1 MRSAAV
7 PFAVGAYIIGAY
19 WFTASTSFANP
30 AVTLARAATDT
41 FSGIRPE
48 DVAGFTFAQLAG
60 AAAATVLFRWLVPA
74 LPKDADAV
82 VLSHGSKA

>member
-1 MRSAAV
+1 M
-7 PFAVGAYIIGAY
+7 
-19 WFTASTSFANP
+19 
-30 AVTLARAATDT
+30 TLARAATDT

-60 AAAATVLFRWLVPA
+60 AAAAAVLFRWLVPE

-82 VLSHGSKA
+82 VLSHGSKG